1 MLPRLIHIIMASY
14 TKFWK
19 VWLRLNLLTK
29 EVDNDY
35 TAEVSTMKNTLRNE
49 DIARRIVEAGSEYKY
64 DTLLSIMNRSD
75 QMIREA
81 LQEGYS
87 VLTQTCQFTPR
98 VSGSWIGSKPL
109 FDPAKHKVTLDIIP
123 SSEMREALTHVGIE
137 VLEVKDSGAGISLVT
152 DTATGLIDGTLTVG
166 DDILIAGDKIKVAG
180 EAAGVGVFFVNEEGI
195 ATPVTRRF
203 TQNDPKT
210 ILARVPGDLP
220 SGTYTLR
227 IVTQFSSSSVLLK
240 EPRTIDYDRPLSNN
254 GSSEA
259 PDEL

>member
-1 MLPRLIHIIMASY
+1 MAQY

-49 DIARRIVEAGSEYKY
+49 DIARRIVEAGSEFKY

-75 QMIREA
+75 LMIRQA

-98 VSGSWIGSKPL
+98 VSGSWIGSKAL

-123 SSEMREALTHVGIE
+123 SAEMREALTHVGVE

-152 DTATGLIDGTLTVG
+152 DTATGLIDGSITAG
-166 DDILIAGDKIKVAG
+166 DDILITGDKIKIAG

-203 TQNDPKT
+203 TQNDPKN
-210 ILARVPGDLP
+210 ILARVPDSLAK
-220 SGTYTLR
+220 GTYTLR
-227 IVTQFSSSSVLLK
+227 IVTQFSTNATQLK
-240 EPRTIDYDRPLSNN
+240 DTRTIEYERPLTCGG
-254 GSSEA
+254 GSGGSGEK
-259 PDEL
+259 PEDL